1 MKSILTI
8 LSFVLLVAFTA
19 NAQTEVKQKCCSSDK
34 HKTTQIEKSSS
45 SDQTEV
51 TEAATLSSTSIS
63 NDGERK
69 DCAEE
74 CNDENCE
81 ICTKS
86 KTESKETEENSD
98 QG

>member
-19 NAQTEVKQKCCSSDK
+19 NAQTEVKRKCCSSDK
-34 HKTTQIEKSSS
+34 DKTTQIEKSSS
-45 SDQTEV
+45 IDQTTV
-51 TEAATLSSTSIS
+51 TETSTHSATSLS
-63 NDGERK
+63 NDGK
-69 DCAEE
+69 TKE
-74 CNDENCE
+74 CGGECKDENCE

-86 KTESKETEENSD
+86 KTKSEESEENSD

>member
-1 MKSILTI
+1 MKSILTV
-8 LSFVLLVAFTA
+8 LSFVLLVAFTV

-34 HKTTQIEKSSS
+34 HKTTQIEKTSST
-45 SDQTEV
+45 DQTAV
-51 TEAATLSSTSIS
+51 TETSTHSAASLS
-63 NDGERK
+63 NDGEKK
-69 DCAEE
+69 DCGEE
-74 CNDENCE
+74 CKDENCE